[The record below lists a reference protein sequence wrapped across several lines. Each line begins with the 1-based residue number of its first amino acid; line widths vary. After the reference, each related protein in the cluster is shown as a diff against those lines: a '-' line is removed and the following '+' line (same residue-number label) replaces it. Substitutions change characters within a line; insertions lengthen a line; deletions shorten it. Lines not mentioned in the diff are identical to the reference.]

1 MRDEVRLTDVVRVA
15 ERRITRRVERILDGS
30 DVSIDQWRVLRYLA
44 DGSGHQMS
52 AVARH
57 AIVPAPSLTKIV
69 DRLVE
74 RGLVHRRVDDAD
86 RRKVLIFISARGEEV
101 HAAVDAAVR
110 QEELSIIEQ
119 VGAGD
124 GARLLA
130 FLGRMAERL
139 DAAV

>member
-1 MRDEVRLTDVVRVA
+1 MSDEVRLTDVVRVA
-15 ERRITRRVERILDGS
+15 ERRITRRVERILGGS

-44 DGSGHQMS
+44 DGNGHPMS
-52 AVARH
+52 AVARY
-57 AIVPAPSLTKIV
+57 AMVPAPSLTKIV

-74 RGLVHRRVDDAD
+74 RGLVHRRIDEGD
-86 RRKVLIFISARGEEV
+86 RRKVLIFISPRGEEV
-101 HAAVDAAVR
+101 HAAVDATVR

-119 VGAGD
+119 VGADD

-139 DAAV
+139 DPAV